1 MNRVVWT
8 AMTAEG
14 DRDLAT
20 ALVGLSH
27 HVLHLFADVGRSH
40 DLSQQQTELICAVVV
55 PGRIRMA
62 DLGRQLHMEKSA
74 LSNLVDRAETRGLL
88 TRTRDTED
96 RRVTWVQLTEEGHEL
111 AVRTHCEVTAR
122 TSELVS
128 KLSLTDQRQLTD
140 VVRRLL
146 DEAG

>member
-1 MNRVVWT
+1 
-8 AMTAEG
+8 MTASE
-14 DRDLAT
+14 DRALAT

-88 TRTRDTED
+88 TRTRDDKD
-96 RRVTWVQLTEEGHEL
+96 RRVTWVRLTEEGHEL

-122 TSELVS
+122 TSELVG

-146 DEAG
+146 AAGQ

>member
-1 MNRVVWT
+1 
-8 AMTAEG
+8 MTTD
-14 DRDLAT
+14 DRELAK

-55 PGRIRMA
+55 PGRIRMS

-74 LSNLVDRAETRGLL
+74 LSNLVDRAEQRGLL
-88 TRTRDTED
+88 TRTRDEND

-111 AVRTHCEVTAR
+111 AVRTHCEVTSR

-128 KLSLTDQRQLTD
+128 KVSHTDQRRLAD

-146 DEAG
+146 EEAD

>member
-1 MNRVVWT
+1 
-8 AMTAEG
+8 MTTD
-14 DRDLAT
+14 DRELAT

-40 DLSQQQTELICAVVV
+40 GLSQQQTELICAVVV

-74 LSNLVDRAETRGLL
+74 LSNLVDRAEQRGLL
-88 TRTRDTED
+88 TRARDEND
-96 RRVTWVQLTEEGHEL
+96 RRVTWVTLTEAGHEL

-128 KLSLTDQRQLTD
+128 KLSLTDQRHLTD

-146 DEAG
+146 EEAD

>member
-1 MNRVVWT
+1 
-8 AMTAEG
+8 MTTSE

-27 HVLHLFADVGRSH
+27 HVLHQFADVGRSH

-55 PGRIRMA
+55 PGRIRMS

-74 LSNLVDRAETRGLL
+74 LSNLVDRAQQRGLL
-88 TRTRDTED
+88 TRARDDAD
-96 RRVTWVQLTEEGHEL
+96 RRVTWVELTPEGHEL

-128 KLSLTDQRQLTD
+128 RLSLTDQRHLTD
-140 VVRRLL
+140 VVSRLL
-146 DEAG
+146 DEAD

>member
-1 MNRVVWT
+1 
-8 AMTAEG
+8 MTSE
-14 DRDLAT
+14 DLDLAT

-74 LSNLVDRAETRGLL
+74 LSNLVDRAEQRGLL
-88 TRTRDTED
+88 TRTRDDGD
-96 RRVTWVQLTEEGHEL
+96 RRVTWVALTPEGHDL
-111 AVRTHCEVTAR
+111 ALLTHREVTTR
-122 TSELVS
+122 LSELVS
-128 KLSLTDQRQLTD
+128 GLSLTDQGHLTG
-140 VVRRLL
+140 VVRRLV
-146 DEAG
+146 DEVG

>member
-1 MNRVVWT
+1 
-8 AMTAEG
+8 
-14 DRDLAT
+14 
-20 ALVGLSH
+20 
-27 HVLHLFADVGRSH
+27 
-40 DLSQQQTELICAVVV
+40 
-55 PGRIRMA
+55 MA

-88 TRTRDTED
+88 TRTRDSGD

-122 TSELVS
+122 TSELVG

>member
-1 MNRVVWT
+1 MIGRDHRYRPESQSAAWPGIQPSASRPVT
-8 AMTAEG
+8 ASDFG
-14 DRDLAT
+14 PFDP
-20 ALVGLSH
+20 V
-27 HVLHLFADVGRSH
+27 
-40 DLSQQQTELICAVVV
+40 Q
-55 PGRIRMA
+55 
-62 DLGRQLHMEKSA
+62 
-74 LSNLVDRAETRGLL
+74 TRGLL
-88 TRTRDTED
+88 TRTRDSDD
-96 RRVTWVQLTEEGHEL
+96 RRVTWVRLTEKGHEL

>member
-1 MNRVVWT
+1 
-8 AMTAEG
+8 MTASE

-88 TRTRDTED
+88 TRTRDDDD
-96 RRVTWVQLTEEGHEL
+96 RRVTWVRLTEEGHEL
-111 AVRTHCEVTAR
+111 AVLTHCEVTAR

>member
-1 MNRVVWT
+1 
-8 AMTAEG
+8 MTTD
-14 DRDLAT
+14 DRELAT

-74 LSNLVDRAETRGLL
+74 LSNLVDRAEQRGLL
-88 TRTRDTED
+88 TRVRDEKD
-96 RRVTWVQLTEEGHEL
+96 RRVTWVELTEEGHEL

-128 KLSLTDQRQLTD
+128 RLSLPDQRQLTD

-146 DEAG
+146 DEAD